1 MFSSTEAMVS
11 TVRGNRGRRLYAVPS
26 IELVVRDFRKKSSN
40 VCLFDF
46 CYGIFWWVFGQKIV
60 KIPTGFHW
68 NFILG
73 TQHIPI
79 IHFNALQ
86 LRMHK

>member
-1 MFSSTEAMVS
+1 MVS

-46 CYGIFWWVFGQKIV
+46 CYGI
-60 KIPTGFHW
+60 P
-68 NFILG
+68 
-73 TQHIPI
+73 
-79 IHFNALQ
+79 
-86 LRMHK
+86 